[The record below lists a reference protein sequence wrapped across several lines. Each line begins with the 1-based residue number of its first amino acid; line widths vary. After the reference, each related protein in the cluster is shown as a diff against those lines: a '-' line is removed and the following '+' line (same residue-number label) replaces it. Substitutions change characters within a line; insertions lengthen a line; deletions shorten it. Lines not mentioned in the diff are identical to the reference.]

1 MRRFYTFP
9 WIWLGRGSSVRIAA
23 IAGSTALLVLVGCEE
38 PNEQPTGAEFQQERA
53 ELNARVEV
61 RKSKRASKKQSA
73 AKPSVIAAVPKGE
86 AADESFAG
94 SGRGLVY
101 DKTGRRDPFRSFEW
115 ERKELALL
123 GSVGGPLEQFD
134 VSQLSLIAVIWKT
147 GSARALVEDPSGHSY
162 IVAKGTRVGKN
173 EGLVTKIDDN
183 LVVVNETYED
193 YLGNVTKKDIEMRIR
208 RSEGG

>member
-1 MRRFYTFP
+1 M
-9 WIWLGRGSSVRIAA
+9 RIAA

-38 PNEQPTGAEFQQERA
+38 AAEQPTGAEFQQERA
-53 ELNARVEV
+53 ALNARVEA
-61 RKSKRASKKQSA
+61 RKSKGASKKKSA
-73 AKPSVIAAVPKGE
+73 PAPSVIAAVPKGE
-86 AADESFAG
+86 AIDESFAG

-101 DKTGRRDPFRSFEW
+101 DRTDRRDPFRSFEW
-115 ERKELALL
+115 ERKELAMQDT
-123 GSVGGPLEQFD
+123 VGGPLEQFD
-134 VSQLSLIAVIWKT
+134 VSQLSLVAVVWKT

-162 IVAKGTRVGKN
+162 IIARGTRVGKN